1 MFGSYQGVFF
11 SHILILSKDKQVLIP
26 VTAEAY
32 ICFSFI
38 LFTPDSS
45 PHKKSLCL
53 CFLRFWFS
61 GCY

>member
-32 ICFSFI
+32 IYFSFI

-45 PHKKSLCL
+45 PHKKKLV
-53 CFLRFWFS
+53 FMFS
-61 GCY
+61 

>member
-11 SHILILSKDKQVLIP
+11 SHMLILSKDKQVLIP

-45 PHKKSLCL
+45 PHKKKLV
-53 CFLRFWFS
+53 FMFS
-61 GCY
+61 